1 MEFVRRRI
9 WLVLLIASLVAFAL
23 GTLFVVQGLTK
34 TDWISDAMRE
44 EAVTLGL
51 SESAIAQGDVV
62 DSAAE
67 AQHAG
72 DIIREHRRSIAPTYQ
87 DLLAGSGGRY
97 DPTNTTQLSYTQ
109 ALNMENYL
117 YMSVLG
123 FGVAQMAEGVGAF
136 MLVTGLALG
145 GTGLALRRKMS

>member
-1 MEFVRRRI
+1 MAAVRRRI
-9 WLVLLIASLVAFAL
+9 WLLLLIAGLVAFAL
-23 GTLFVVQGLTK
+23 GTLFVVQGVTK
-34 TDWISDAMRE
+34 ADWMSDAMRQ

-51 SESAIAQGDVV
+51 DENAIAHGDVV

-67 AQHAG
+67 AQHAA
-72 DIIREHRRSIAPTYQ
+72 DIIREHRHSIAPTYQ

-97 DPTNTTQLSYTQ
+97 DPTNTTHLSYTQ

-117 YMSVLG
+117 YMAVLG

-136 MLVTGLALG
+136 MLVTGVALSG
-145 GTGLALRRKMS
+145 AGLALRGRVS